1 MKKFVA
7 TILSTATI
15 AGVLASGT
23 IAFATQTIDGREGD
37 TSGDVQVNGIIGEFD
52 NTTPGP
58 NPEDLNQWINVTIP
72 TTALFYT
79 TEESS
84 HKEIVSPTYAVT
96 NNSAVGVIASVAGV
110 DTPSNMSEV
119 DLLNIN
125 EIKKVEAN
133 GEEELVAGPVIKL
146 FEEGKAVASE
156 TDLLEIDG
164 KQEGTF
170 VFTGKAT
177 PVNTS
182 EESNPSFK
190 LVLSFTPNVEED

>member
-1 MKKFVA
+1 MKKMLA

-15 AGVLASGT
+15 VGVVASGT
-23 IAFATQTIDGREGD
+23 KAFATQTIDGREGD

-58 NPEDLNQWINVTIP
+58 NPDDLNQWINVTIP

-84 HKEIVSPTYAVT
+84 HKEIVSPSYTVT
-96 NNSAVGVIASVAGV
+96 NNSAVGVITSVTGV
-110 DTPSNMSEV
+110 DTPLKMDEV
-119 DLLNIN
+119 DLLN
-125 EIKKVEAN
+125 VN
-133 GEEELVAGPVIKL
+133 GIEL
-146 FEEGKAVASE
+146 FSEGKPTVAE
-156 TDLLEIDG
+156 TELFTLEGNQG
-164 KQEGTF
+164 KNEGTF
-170 VFTGKAT
+170 TFAGEAT

-190 LVLSFTPNVEED
+190 LVLSFAPDVDED